1 MWEFINTVLMSFKS
15 CFTRKAT
22 FHCFVVIMVGFMLR
36 SDFAGITSIIRTLGL
51 VPNGYEALVHFFA
64 SDAWT
69 LSGIR
74 QHWINVVIDSG
85 TVFKENDMPI
95 LIGDGVKQSKEGK
108 KMPGVKRLHQESEDS
123 SKAEYIFGHMFG
135 VCGILVGSPDK
146 LFCLPLSAKI
156 QDGVKKMRKWLD
168 KTYKPAS
175 HVVEIIRDASSV
187 MSEIESNGAILL
199 LDAYFFTT
207 AVLKELAKQV
217 KTLGYE
223 LIIVTRAK
231 ISTIAYEKPPA
242 QNGRG
247 RPRKKGESVKLKD
260 LFESKSED
268 FTEAKVCLYGEEKT
282 IEYLCMDL
290 LWGKGLYR
298 LLRFVL
304 VKCEEK
310 KVILVCT
317 SVALNAEQIIRL
329 YGYRFKIEV
338 TFRTLKQLLCGFG
351 YHFWSAAMPKL
362 KRFGKKGEKDPLSQV
377 RTKKERKQILR
388 AFSATEKFVMM
399 NLIAVGLLELLAL
412 KFSNRLDKSPFCWL
426 RTSSQKVVSEA
437 SMSRYLRKEFFMQF
451 QKRPYLD
458 ILQIIRSKM
467 ESRDDSN
474 FPNAA

>member
-1 MWEFINTVLMSFKS
+1 MFEYINTLLMSFS
-15 CFTRKAT
+15 PCFSRKAT
-22 FHCFVVIMVGFMLR
+22 FRWFVIILVGFMLR
-36 SDFAGITSIIRTLGL
+36 SDVLGITSIIRTLGL
-51 VPNGYEALVHFFA
+51 MPNCYEALVHFFA

-69 LSGIR
+69 LSSIR
-74 QHWINVVIDSG
+74 QHWIKVVMNSG
-85 TVFKENDMPI
+85 AVYRENGMPI

-135 VCGILVGSPDK
+135 VIGILVGTPDK

-156 QDGVKKMRKWLD
+156 QDGAKRIRKWWD

-175 HVVEIIRDASSV
+175 HVVEIIRDAASV
-187 MSEIESNGAILL
+187 LSKLEDNGAILL

-207 AVLKELAKQV
+207 AVLNELGKQAR
-217 KTLGYE
+217 TLGKAF
-223 LIIVTRAK
+223 IIVTRGK
-231 ISTIAYEKPPA
+231 LSTIAYEEPPV

-247 RPRKKGESVKLKD
+247 RPRKKGKAIKLKD
-260 LFESKSED
+260 VFESMKEK
-268 FTEAKVCLYGEEKT
+268 FTEAKVYLYGKEQT

-290 LWGKGLYR
+290 LWGKGLYQP
-298 LLRFVL
+298 LRFVL
-304 VKCEEK
+304 VKCGEK

-317 SVALNAEQIIRL
+317 SVALSAEQIIRL

-338 TFRTLKQLLCGFG
+338 TFRTLKQLLCCFG
-351 YHFWSAAMPKL
+351 YHFWSVVMPKL

-388 AFSATEKFVMM
+388 AFTATERFVMM

-412 KFSNRLDKSPFCWL
+412 KYSNILNKSPFCWL

-451 QKRPYLD
+451 QKRPYLA

-467 ESRDDSN
+467 EPRDDSN
-474 FPNAA
+474 FTNVA